1 MITIIHDSLASV
13 GAKTG
18 GHEDGVE
25 LFFFLADFVQ
35 ETMRKITVL
44 LALFSGSY
52 GCFCFLQQFSRPF

>member
-25 LFFFLADFVQ
+25 LFFFWR
-35 ETMRKITVL
+35 T
-44 LALFSGSY
+44 LFKK
-52 GCFCFLQQFSRPF
+52 R